1 MRIRLLILLF
11 VGLSFEF
18 FGQNLKIGIA
28 SIKES
33 SFSNS
38 VVQIDS
44 VSVFEQTQ
52 KGDDYLMPFVKVV
65 WPLTE
70 RFYSSLGLQFYQSF
84 ISLTAKYTSTSFP
97 RHIPFISKGGA
108 TTTYNFEFPLGL
120 SYLLVKK
127 NQLRVFL
134 ELSAVPVFA
143 IQKFTPFPVYEGLFG
158 LDWTQEIV
166 DVLDAVETIPE
177 PFYVNYQYGL
187 SAEYKRFGLTVYNAE
202 NMSQSI
208 SSDYRLYD
216 QKYDFKRSIRSTRLG
231 LYYSFGLKKGKG

>member
-1 MRIRLLILLF
+1 MRIRLLTLLF
-11 VGLSFEF
+11 VGLSFES

-70 RFYSSLGLQFYQSF
+70 RFYSNLGLQFYQSF
-84 ISLTAKYTSTSFP
+84 VSLTAKYTSKSFP
-97 RHIPFISKGGA
+97 HHIPFISKGRA

-166 DVLDAVETIPE
+166 DALDAVETIPE

-187 SAEYKRFGLTVYNAE
+187 LAEYKRFGLTLFKSDNVDR
-202 NMSQSI
+202 SI
-208 SSDYRLYD
+208 SNRYTLYD
-216 QKYDFKRSIRSTRLG
+216 RNYNFQRRISSTRLG
-231 LYYSFGLKKGKG
+231 MYYSFGLKKGKG